1 MSSLTSAE
9 FTVSESRHE
18 TMFGAIAVGMGLVTV
33 AQVNECLTVQK
44 ELQSTGGPMRRLGDL
59 LVEAEMITREQA
71 EQVFRTQGARGGHTH
86 IQNYR
91 ILARIGQGAMGSVFK
106 ALQISMD
113 RVVALKVL
121 APKYGQNTRFVERF
135 FREARAVAKLNHPNI
150 IQGID
155 VGESNGIHY
164 FAMEYVDGPT
174 VGQLL
179 RRGGALDE
187 KRSVQVILQTA
198 KALEHAQKHG
208 LVHRDVKPDN
218 VMLTRTGQA
227 KLCDLG
233 LAKVTRDEL
242 PDLSEAGVSMG
253 TPNYISPEQARG
265 EHDVDIRSDIYSL
278 GSTFF
283 HMVTGQVPFFSES
296 AAVVIARHLNEPPR
310 NPRELNPI
318 LTDFAAGI
326 VLKMLQKDRVRRYQT
341 PSELVAD
348 LEAVLNPP
356 SHGAP
361 VPPAGAVPPGGPAQA
376 TSGKSSGVLNRP
388 SQQPGALRGKMAK
401 RRYLPRDY

>member
-1 MSSLTSAE
+1 MGD
-9 FTVSESRHE
+9 SRTE
-18 TMFGAIAVGMGLVTV
+18 TMFGAIAVQMGLVTV
-33 AQVNECLTVQK
+33 VQVNECLTMQK

-59 LVEAEMITREQA
+59 LVEARHLTREQA
-71 EQVFRTQGARGGHTH
+71 EQIFRAQGAKGGHTH

-91 ILARIGQGAMGSVFK
+91 ILARIGHGAMGSVFK
-106 ALQISMD
+106 ALQVSMD

-121 APKYGQNTRFVERF
+121 APKYGQNQKFVERF

-187 KRSVQVILQTA
+187 ARSVQVTLQTA
-198 KALEHAQKHG
+198 RALEHAQKHG
-208 LVHRDVKPDN
+208 LVHRDIKPDN
-218 VMLTRTGQA
+218 IMLTRTGQA

-233 LAKVTRDEL
+233 LAKVTRDDS
-242 PDLSEAGVSMG
+242 PDLSEVGVSMG

-265 EHDVDIRSDIYSL
+265 DVDVDIRSDIYSL
-278 GSTFF
+278 GATFF
-283 HMVTGQVPFFSES
+283 HMITGQVPFFSES

-310 NPRELNPI
+310 HPRELNPI
-318 LTDFAAGI
+318 ISEQAAA
-326 VLKMLQKDRVRRYQT
+326 VALRMLQKDRTRRYQT
-341 PSELVAD
+341 PSELAAD
-348 LEAVLNPP
+348 LELLLNPP
-356 SHGAP
+356 AY
-361 VPPAGAVPPGGPAQA
+361 PPAAPPQPAQPQPSQA
-376 TSGKSSGVLNRP
+376 PAARSSSLINRP
-388 SQQPGALRGKMAK
+388 SQSGLRNKMAK
-401 RRYLPRDY
+401 RRHLPRDY